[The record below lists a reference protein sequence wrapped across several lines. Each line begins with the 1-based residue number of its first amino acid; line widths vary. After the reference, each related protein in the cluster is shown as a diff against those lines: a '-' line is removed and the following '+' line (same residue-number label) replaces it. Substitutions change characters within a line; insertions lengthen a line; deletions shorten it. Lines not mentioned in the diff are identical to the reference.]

1 MSGAGL
7 LELAYVHLVEFQARD
22 HRLHFVGNASL
33 RPFRGSCYTRLV
45 LISDQRAAVNGKKTK
60 PIMLTERLLLGL
72 LGPSVT
78 ATRTSEND
86 RVSQIDRN
94 WSCGCNGS
102 ITVHDGDTA
111 AWRPCERHRNIF
123 LASEP
128 VDESGSALGTL
139 RAVLSNRRFQLWGIP
154 TLGLSAAV
162 FAKAIYDA
170 NALLRRAQEAEDASL
185 VDPLT
190 GLYNRRGWDR
200 RIEEES
206 KRLKRDT
213 KPIVAVYMLDVDG
226 LKTTNDERGHAA
238 GDVVLRNVSKVIGE
252 VTREHD
258 VSARLGGD
266 EFAIL
271 TVQSQAAEADLVRA
285 RLERGF
291 HSASL
296 SVSIGFAFANSVD
309 TINDAMDRADIM
321 MYEVKKSHQS
331 QVARNR

>member
-1 MSGAGL
+1 MAN
-7 LELAYVHLVEFQARD
+7 VHLVGFQARD
-22 HRLHFVGNASL
+22 HRLHFVGNESL
-33 RPFRGSCYTRLV
+33 RPPCGSCYTQFV
-45 LISDQRAAVNGKKTK
+45 LISDQRAAVNGKKIK
-60 PIMLTERLLLGL
+60 PVMVAERLLLGL
-72 LGPSVT
+72 LGPSLSS
-78 ATRTSEND
+78 TRTSTND
-86 RVSQIDRN
+86 SVSQIDRD
-94 WSCGCNGS
+94 WPCGCHAR
-102 ITVHDGDTA
+102 ITVTDGDTA
-111 AWRPCERHRNIF
+111 AWLPCARHGNIF

-128 VDESGSALGTL
+128 VDDSRSALGSL

-162 FAKAIYDA
+162 FAKALYDA

-238 GDVVLRNVSKVIGE
+238 GDAVLRHVSKVIGE

-258 VSARLGGD
+258 VTARLGGD

-271 TVQSQAAEADLVRA
+271 TVQSQAGEADLVRA

-309 TINDAMDRADIM
+309 TISDAMDRADIM